1 MAWNTHLNLLSSFP
15 GPPQLPPL
23 PGRLRPPGG
32 SEATATEAP
41 AVIGLWLILGG
52 CVALVWWAVR
62 KRQRQGRQEYSVHS
76 TTSGADRPA
85 TDRQLGYIESLLDS
99 AGISLNDA
107 TRSALG
113 RSVSMDRLLPID
125 EASDL
130 IDYLKEHPG
139 DLQGAATHRRHP
151 ANRGPNA
158 APVLRPLLNRPDV
171 LVIDVETTGLG

>member
-1 MAWNTHLNLLSSFP
+1 MRGAGLVGGAEAATP
-15 GPPQLPPL
+15 RPAGI
-23 PGRLRPPGG
+23 LRPLHHLGCRSTSYRSG
-32 SEATATEAP
+32 S
-41 AVIGLWLILGG
+41 W
-52 CVALVWWAVR
+52 
-62 KRQRQGRQEYSVHS
+62 
-76 TTSGADRPA
+76 
-85 TDRQLGYIESLLDS
+85 GYIESLLDS

-130 IDYLKEHPG
+130 INYLKEHPG